1 MDLLGDEN
9 VKEGRICI
17 NVNGEMSAYFR
28 TFRDL
33 SQGDRPLSPLLFN
46 LVTDALGVMLNSTI
60 RQGHISGVLTELIP
74 GGSLTF
80 NMLMTLSS

>member
-1 MDLLGDEN
+1 M
-9 VKEGRICI
+9 
-17 NVNGEMSAYFR
+17 
-28 TFRDL
+28 
-33 SQGDRPLSPLLFN
+33 SPLLFN

-74 GGSLTF
+74 WGSLTF